1 MKMIARIQKITLII
15 SIITVAST
23 FFILTVP
30 DCHSKKILSSSN
42 TLIVD
47 QTGSG
52 DFTTIQDAIDTAG
65 ENWTIFIK
73 NGTYFGSIE
82 INKSL
87 KIMGESRKNVI
98 LRPEGESPHIK
109 LNSSHITFSDFSI
122 IGNEGTAFRGISD
135 VLTNIK
141 IINVSCEGIPIFITF
156 QSALI
161 ENITIRNVYS
171 KGGNVSTPFSGDTHP
186 ANFSIIDSVFLE
198 SYIRLSIN
206 RNLTIE
212 NSKFLN
218 NKGNFFTVVGA
229 GEEYGYTIK
238 NNKFINESLVLSI
251 YSSKDSVFSDNTILN
266 SPANI
271 DFRDSRKIIKNN
283 TLINITE
290 GMLFGH
296 NDELIIENNLI
307 QDSDKG
313 FTIDTVEN
321 VNTKISGN
329 RIFNCTTGILARFN
343 PGGKFDNNELINCG
357 FEFLNTDDL
366 SDIEIDFS
374 NTINGKPIILKYE
387 DSNFII
393 EEDFGQLILAE
404 CSGFLIK
411 DKEMESFSDYPL
423 LYSLKSSNGAIK
435 NNKFYKEA
443 KLQLIDSNGIL
454 IEENIFNNESR
465 IILEETDGCVITN
478 NTFDCSNE
486 SFLDDGENQWDID
499 GVGNYWKLLHIND
512 TDGNG
517 IGETPVYIPGGSGV
531 DRYPIVPGVTLEWEI
546 LANRATTGED
556 IPIEITARNL
566 YRDILENLTFSFG
579 NDTAGF
585 STVILYKE
593 KTTQTVFIPV
603 PMNSTDNII
612 FYINT
617 TDTLGKNLSIGPETL
632 EVFDNDPPVIEV
644 LSTSQSIQSG
654 ENITAV
660 ISIDDNI
667 RLDNVRAVLTGVI
680 SEEINLAESD
690 GLWYLEVETTGE
702 DQGSVSISIFA
713 NDTSGNIASIDLEN
727 VTITKEDPPA
737 IIEDLS
743 PETVSTGGELVL
755 YVVCNN
761 SGGISSVKTEYE
773 SGGTVKTDPM
783 TKMNYS
789 SSTQENFPDGFD
801 PENYPTNWSLYKI
814 NIPIPEDDDSEL
826 RYRFIIVDSNMN
838 TINGQWKTVDI
849 IDTIPPEII
858 LSWDIPF
865 NGDSFTIN
873 FTVSDNIEVI
883 DTWLMIKTGDS
894 ILFNTTETGEIFFDV
909 PLNLSGNIMIEAY
922 GSDLA
927 GNHYLFF
934 SDPIPI
940 TDNIKPTCEIS
951 GELKGKTGKKMI
963 LELVPYDNIGISSL
977 SWNIDSKSG
986 TGDLVEF
993 ETDQS
998 GEYKLE
1004 VIVEDLSGNIQSY
1017 NWTVTIEKSEKESND
1032 IGSTAVVVIVLI
1044 LVILI
1049 ILIAVFLISRRKR
1062 RPGNQYSED
1071 LAESNGEIEE

>member
-1 MKMIARIQKITLII
+1 MIARIQKITLII

-23 FFILTVP
+23 FFISTFP
-30 DCHSKKILSSSN
+30 DYHSKRIISPST

-47 QTGSG
+47 QSGSG
-52 DFTTIQDAIDTAG
+52 DFTTIQDAIDKAG
-65 ENWTIFIK
+65 ENWTIFIR
-73 NGTYFGSIE
+73 NGTYFGGIE
-82 INKSL
+82 INQSL
-87 KIMGESRKNVI
+87 KIMGGSRENVI
-98 LRPEGESPHIK
+98 LRPDGESPHIK
-109 LNSSHITFSDFSI
+109 LNSSYVTFSDFSI
-122 IGNEGTAFRGISD
+122 IGNEGTAFRDISD
-135 VLTNIK
+135 VLTNIN
-141 IINVSCEGIPIFITF
+141 IINVSCEGTPTFINF
-156 QSALI
+156 RSALI

-171 KGGNVSTPFSGDTHP
+171 RGGNVSTPSSSDTHP
-186 ANFSIIDSVFLE
+186 ANFSIIDSVFQE
-198 SYIRLSIN
+198 TYIHLIIK

-212 NSKFLN
+212 NSTFVN
-218 NKGNFFTVVGA
+218 NKGNFFSVGV
-229 GEEYGYTIK
+229 GFNIK
-238 NNKFINESLVLSI
+238 NNTFINESLVLSI
-251 YSSKDSVFSDNTILN
+251 SSNKDGVFSDNTILN
-266 SPANI
+266 SPASI
-271 DFRDSRKIIKNN
+271 DFRSGRKIIKNN
-283 TLINITE
+283 TLINIIG

-307 QDSDKG
+307 EDSDNG
-313 FTIDTVEN
+313 FTIDSIDYEN
-321 VNTKISGN
+321 IRISGN
-329 RIFNCTTGILARFN
+329 RICNCTTGIMARFS
-343 PGGKFDNNELINCG
+343 PGGKFDNNKLINCG
-357 FEFLNTDDL
+357 FEFFNPDDL
-366 SDIEIDFS
+366 SEIDIEET
-374 NTINGKPIILKYE
+374 NTVNGKPIILKYE

-411 DKEMESFSDYPL
+411 DKEMESFGDYPL

-454 IEENIFNNESR
+454 IEENIFHNESR

-512 TDGNG
+512 TDGDG
-517 IGETPVYIPGGSGV
+517 IGETPVYIPGGPGV
-531 DRYPIVPGVTLEWEI
+531 DRYPIVPRVAVEWEV

-566 YRDILENLTFSFG
+566 YREILENLTFSFG

-585 STVILYKE
+585 STVILDKD
-593 KTTQTVFIPV
+593 KTTQTTYIPV
-603 PMNSTDNII
+603 PMNSTDSII

-617 TDTLGKNLSIGPETL
+617 TDTLGKNPAIGPETL
-632 EVFDNDPPVIEV
+632 EVFDNDPPIMSV
-644 LSTSQSIQSG
+644 LSASTSIQSG
-654 ENITAV
+654 DNISAV
-660 ISIDDNI
+660 LSADDNI
-667 RLDNVRAVLTGVI
+667 KIDNVWAALTGKI
-680 SEEINLAESD
+680 SKDVNLAESD

-702 DQGSVSISIFA
+702 DRGSVSISIFA
-713 NDTSGNIASIDLEN
+713 NDISGNIASIDLED
-727 VTITKEDPPA
+727 VTITKEEPPS

-743 PETVSTGGELVL
+743 PATVSTGGELVL

-773 SGGTVKTDPM
+773 SDGTVKTDPM
-783 TKMNYS
+783 TRMNYS

-801 PENYPTNWSLYKI
+801 PENYPANWSLYKI

-838 TINGQWKTVDI
+838 TINGQWKTVNI

-927 GNHYLFF
+927 GNYYFF
-934 SDPIPI
+934 SSDPIPI

-963 LELVPYDNIGISSL
+963 LELIPDDNIGISSL

-993 ETDQS
+993 ETDQP

-1017 NWTVTIEKSEKESND
+1017 KWTVTIEDSEK
-1032 IGSTAVVVIVLI
+1032 GSGGISPLIVAVIVFVP
-1044 LVILI
+1044 VIVI
-1049 ILIAVFLISRRKR
+1049 ILIAVLLISRRKR
-1062 RPGNQYSED
+1062 DSGNDHSED